1 MNDESSPGRDTL
13 QAKPECSWVPL
24 DSPQR
29 CFNNMYGAQSRP
41 WQVNEWKD
49 ERMVVPGSLKN
60 ILSGSKMKEQRV
72 KVLGSEK
79 AGVEF
84 CLHC

>member
-1 MNDESSPGRDTL
+1 
-13 QAKPECSWVPL
+13 
-24 DSPQR
+24 
-29 CFNNMYGAQSRP
+29 
-41 WQVNEWKD
+41 
-49 ERMVVPGSLKN
+49 MVVPGSLKN
-60 ILSGSKMKEQRV
+60 TLSGSKMKEQRV